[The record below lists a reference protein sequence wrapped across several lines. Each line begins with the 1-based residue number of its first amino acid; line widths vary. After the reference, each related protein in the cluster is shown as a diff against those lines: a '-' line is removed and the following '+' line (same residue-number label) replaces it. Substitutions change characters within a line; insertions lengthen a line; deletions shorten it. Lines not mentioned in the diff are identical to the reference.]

1 MTLSR
6 KIAAVLVL
14 VALGAIG
21 AVLLVPY
28 GRNYRF
34 QSALDEIVSNATN
47 ANVLQAAVVDKAA
60 SVGIPLKGSDVK
72 VIPTANGGFTVDVVY
87 LVRVDVGF
95 YAVDLHFHPAA
106 EK

>member
-1 MTLSR
+1 MPLSR
-6 KIAAVLVL
+6 KIAGVLVL

-28 GRNYRF
+28 GRNYQF
-34 QSALDEIVSNATN
+34 QNALYNIVSTATN
-47 ANVLQAAVVDKAA
+47 AGVLQAAVVDKAA
-60 SVGIPLKGSDVK
+60 SVGIPLKISDVK
-72 VIPTANGGFTVDVVY
+72 VIPTPSGGFTVDVVY